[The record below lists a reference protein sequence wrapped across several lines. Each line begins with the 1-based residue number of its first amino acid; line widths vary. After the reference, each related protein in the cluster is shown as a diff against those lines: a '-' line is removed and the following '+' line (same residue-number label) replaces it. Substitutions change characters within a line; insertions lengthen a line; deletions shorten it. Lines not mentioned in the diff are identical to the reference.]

1 MRLGRKKPSATCT
14 CTCTCST
21 SRHVTIMWLTLL
33 FLFPVVASNRQARRD
48 SITDSSY
55 MPQPT
60 PTYSP
65 IPTPITSEENK
76 KNVSKIKP
84 DPSLV
89 KVRREEMIPF
99 SYLRVYVCVFSL
111 VSFLNI
117 LPFHIHVLLNAHI
130 YFFHSLSLP
139 LVFHS
144 WWIRVSPDAS
154 V

>member
-1 MRLGRKKPSATCT
+1 MIIKCIEFCVRLGRKKLSATCT
-14 CTCTCST
+14 CTCACST
-21 SRHVTIMWLTLL
+21 SHHVTIMRFTLL

-99 SYLRVYVCVFSL
+99 CYLRVCMCSC
-111 VSFLNI
+111 FLLYLSSI
-117 LPFHIHVLLNAHI
+117 FCLFTYMYIHQE
-130 YFFHSLSLP
+130 YMYC
-139 LVFHS
+139 
-144 WWIRVSPDAS
+144 
-154 V
+154 

>member
-1 MRLGRKKPSATCT
+1 MQRVHVHVHVARL
-14 CTCTCST
+14 
-21 SRHVTIMWLTLL
+21 VMWLSCDLHLL
-33 FLFPVVASNRQARRD
+33 LLFPVVASNRQARRD

-89 KVRREEMIPF
+89 KVRREEMI
-99 SYLRVYVCVFSL
+99 
-111 VSFLNI
+111 I
-117 LPFHIHVLLNAHI
+117 I
-130 YFFHSLSLP
+130 
-139 LVFHS
+139 
-144 WWIRVSPDAS
+144 
-154 V
+154 